1 MICMQRELVLN
12 EGYAEL
18 VDFFS
23 EIGERK
29 VLLICDGMYQYFRV
43 AKYFDCLLD
52 PVKFLVHDRVVNS
65 ESVKNAVSLY
75 KRENCTVVRAVGGD
89 GVIST
94 ARCVAL
100 SDEDTELIVMP
111 TTADGFLLSEK
122 TKYSYDRSKAY
133 DIIFPSTVIIDNS
146 SDSLF

>member
-1 MICMQRELVLN
+1 MELV
-12 EGYAEL
+12 
-18 VDFFS
+18 
-23 EIGERK
+23 
-29 VLLICDGMYQYFRV
+29 
-43 AKYFDCLLD
+43 
-52 PVKFLVHDRVVNS
+52 
-65 ESVKNAVSLY
+65 
-75 KRENCTVVRAVGGD
+75 GD